1 MSYIIG
7 KKCAGV
13 CDSVCLEVCPV
24 DCIHGPILNDNSGV
38 EVKDLKKEN
47 KINKDHQLYINP
59 DDCINCGACLPEC
72 PVDAIYESEE
82 EAEEMGD
89 KDSVV
94 KNYNFF
100 GLDY

>member
-7 KKCAGV
+7 KKCIGV
-13 CDSVCLEVCPV
+13 CDASCLEVCPV
-24 DCIHGPILNDNSGV
+24 DCIHGPIKNNDSGA
-38 EVKDLKKEN
+38 EIIDIKKSNQDLKN
-47 KINKDHQLYINP
+47 YQLYINP

-82 EAEEMGD
+82 EAEELDD
-89 KDSVV
+89 KNSVI

-100 GLDY
+100 DLDY